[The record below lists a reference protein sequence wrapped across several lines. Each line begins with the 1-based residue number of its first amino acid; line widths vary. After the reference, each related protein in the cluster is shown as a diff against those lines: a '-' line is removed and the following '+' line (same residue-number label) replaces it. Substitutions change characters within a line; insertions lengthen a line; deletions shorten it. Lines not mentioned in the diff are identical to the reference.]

1 MTIIRNVIFAF
12 INKHR
17 SGLFSVIP
25 VNQTPVVCFADM
37 RCSPKKTSTERALFF
52 HLLLVLVLPS
62 VATATDD
69 IDLLDLDQEYDLSS
83 EGRIL
88 SNEVING
95 NSSLLLGLQTT
106 LNGVYDYIGW

>member
-1 MTIIRNVIFAF
+1 MTIIRNVISAF

-25 VNQTPVVCFADM
+25 VNQTPVVCFGDM

-52 HLLLVLVLPS
+52 HLLLLVLVLPS
-62 VATATDD
+62 VATTDD
-69 IDLLDLDQEYDLSS
+69 LDLLDLDQEYDLSS

-95 NSSLLLGLQTT
+95 NSSLLVGLQTT
-106 LNGVYDYIGW
+106 LNGVYDYIGC